1 MTKNWARHAKQ
12 WPQRGDI
19 DCDYKT
25 GRQFTGDWVPVP
37 SEEPRDRY
45 NAPLAGA
52 PLLLVNQWDKVLEK
66 DPFAI
71 HVPGAV
77 RS

>member
-1 MTKNWARHAKQ
+1 MTKNWARHAKH
-12 WPQRGDI
+12 WPQHGDI
-19 DCDYKT
+19 DCDYRT
-25 GRQFTGDWVPVP
+25 GRQLTGDWSPMP

-52 PLLLVNQWDKVLEK
+52 PQLLVNQWDKVLEEEE
-66 DPFAI
+66 AI
-71 HVPGAV
+71 HIPGAV